1 LVPETYK
8 RWSEHRY
15 AYAVNRQQA
24 QLQATREILRALVK
38 ASPYTAKYVAS
49 QVGEEYTTFVHRLRG
64 ERPGYQLLDT
74 AFVVNVL
81 AVLDIPIV
89 DFFTQVQERAEELQ
103 RSTQ

>member
-1 LVPETYK
+1 M
-8 RWSEHRY
+8 
-15 AYAVNRQQA
+15 
-24 QLQATREILRALVK
+24 QATRELLRALVK

-81 AVLDIPIV
+81 AVVDEPISG
-89 DFFTQVQERAEELQ
+89 FFIQVEDRAEELL
-103 RSTQ
+103 RSTQQQP